1 MVKSVHPLC
10 ASNMPNRPL
19 KSSADALAGTDILTG
34 HAPLGLGRQ
43 LPDRYR
49 LQATASEAFIQCTD
63 APNLKVQVSRD
74 LSISASAARKAAPGT
89 IFLDG
94 VARCEPFMDH
104 ERQIYNLDHHEGCVR
119 SFTLST
125 CEQALVLSLK
135 GLDLRERE
143 WTLLANEPDLDTV
156 LAIWILLNHR
166 RIQDRK
172 IANRQRLLTLVRL
185 EGTIDALG
193 LELKEFSGLPPDLIK
208 AMQGVVDHLRR
219 EEIRLKKDAL
229 WDEID
234 ALQYTAD
241 LLHRIDRMIFRPS
254 DFSDFQ
260 EVRELARADING
272 KRIAIAVEAD
282 MGIYELEPRL
292 KNIYG
297 DRLGW
302 VVLKKGPN
310 AYTLRQMDIF
320 MPVTLER
327 VYERLNFIDPA
338 VKYRQH
344 QNLWG
349 GSVEIGGSPRES
361 GTRLNP
367 TEIVNAC
374 RDAVQSMG
382 VYRQMTRFLG
392 LSGLVAVIAAAA
404 AAGRHFWP
412 PMAWLAGIGRDHVLA
427 SPDFG
432 MHLAL
437 MLATLLALVPIA
449 SRRPWQYGLALPVGK
464 IWWGLLPLAILAGLA
479 GGVTP
484 SPLSPALKPL
494 WGSWALRLVMVPVAL
509 ELAFRSLA
517 HGFLAQSARIGRP
530 KSRLVLSWPMVG
542 ASLLFAAYL
551 LWQATAGVPWTVMR
565 EVPRPYLLSTLGA
578 FLTGLVLGVVRERS
592 QSIVAPILFHI
603 MAAATVLAAL
613 SLTFAT
619 T

>member
-1 MVKSVHPLC
+1 MRP
-10 ASNMPNRPL
+10 NMPNRPL
-19 KSSADALAGTDILTG
+19 KSSAEALTGTDVLTG
-34 HAPLGLGRQ
+34 HDPLGLARQ

-49 LQATASEAFIQCTD
+49 IQTTNSDAFIQCTD

-74 LSISASAARKAAPGT
+74 LSISASAARKATAGT

-119 SFTLST
+119 AFTLST

-143 WTLLANEPDLDTV
+143 WTILANEPDLDTV

-172 IANRQRLLTLVRL
+172 FANRQRLLTLVRL

-208 AMQGVVDHLRR
+208 AMQGLVDHLRR

-234 ALQYTAD
+234 FFQYTAD
-241 LLHRIDRMIFRPS
+241 LLHRIDRMIYRPS

-260 EVRELARADING
+260 EIKELARADING

-302 VVLKKGPN
+302 VVLKKGHN

-338 VKYRQH
+338 VKYRQN

-361 GTRLNP
+361 GTRLRP

-374 RDAVQSMG
+374 RDAVQSLG
-382 VYRQMTRFLG
+382 VYRQIIRFLG
-392 LSGLVAVIAAAA
+392 ISSLVAVIAAAA
-404 AAGRHFWP
+404 MVGRHFWP
-412 PMAWLAGIGRDHVLA
+412 PMAWLAGIGRDQVLA
-427 SPDFG
+427 SPAFG
-432 MHLAL
+432 MHLTFI
-437 MLATLLALVPIA
+437 LATLLALVPIA
-449 SRRPWQYGLALPVGK
+449 SRRPWQYGLVLPVGK
-464 IWWGLLPLAILAGLA
+464 IWWALLPLAILAGLA
-479 GGVTP
+479 GGIPP
-484 SPLSPALKPL
+484 SPLPPTLKPQ
-494 WGSWALRLVMVPVAL
+494 WGSWALRLVMAPIAL

-517 HGFLAQSARIGRP
+517 HGFLAQYARIGRP
-530 KSRLVLSWPMVG
+530 KSQLVLSWPLVG
-542 ASLLFAAYL
+542 AALLFAAYI
-551 LWQATAGVPWTVMR
+551 LWQTAAGVPWTVLW
-565 EVPRPYLLSTLGA
+565 EAPRPYLLSTLGA
-578 FLTGLVLGVVRERS
+578 FLLGLVLGIVRERS
-592 QSIVAPILFHI
+592 QSIVVPILFHTI
-603 MAAATVLAAL
+603 AAATVLATL
-613 SLTFAT
+613 SLMF
-619 T
+619 